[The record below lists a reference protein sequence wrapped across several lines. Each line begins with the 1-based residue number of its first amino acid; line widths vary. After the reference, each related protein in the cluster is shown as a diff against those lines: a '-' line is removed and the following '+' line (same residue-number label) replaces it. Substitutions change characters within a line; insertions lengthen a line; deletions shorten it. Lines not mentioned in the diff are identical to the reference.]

1 MKEFESR
8 TCEVCGQPYMPVR
21 STQRYCS
28 DTCYTKAHNIR
39 HGHARAVPLEPRTCE
54 VCGQPFIPHRIN
66 QTYCSLKCQRWVNN
80 HNRQR
85 RNPAV
90 VRTCV
95 ICGKQFETGR
105 LRQRACSPECSE
117 LLRHPKVV
125 REPKVCPFCGKT
137 FTPNVRASN
146 QIFCSKECNNR
157 SKRGYADIED
167 YNRVKAIRAAAAK
180 ASAERDTCGLT
191 LAQRQEV
198 IDAQNG
204 DQSQLWKRSQSWT
217 KAQHKYAKK
226 RYEEMHGLF
235 VMTFNP

>member
-1 MKEFESR
+1 MKEFEPR

-28 DTCYTKAHNIR
+28 DKCYNTAANIR
-39 HGHARAVPLEPRTCE
+39 HGHKRATPLEPRTCE
-54 VCGQPFIPHRIN
+54 ACGQPFIPRQKN
-66 QTYCSLKCQRWVNN
+66 QTVCSPKCRRWLDSRKRPDRHAPLVT
-80 HNRQR
+80 
-85 RNPAV
+85 
-90 VRTCV
+90 RTCA
-95 ICGKQFETGR
+95 ICGKQFETTMKHKR
-105 LRQRACSPECSE
+105 TCSPECSE

-125 REPKVCPFCGKT
+125 REEKLCPFCGKA
-137 FTPNVRASN
+137 FMPKVSY

-157 SKRGYADIED
+157 SKRGYADLED
-167 YNRVKAIRAAAAK
+167 YNRVKAVRAKAAK

-204 DQSQLWKRSQSWT
+204 DPSQLWKRSQSWT

-235 VMTFNP
+235 VMTYNP